1 MHIDKLTREKAM
13 EKILK
18 EYPMNEDLDKDKFDS
33 DEEPDQEG
41 NGQQDMQNYIR
52 DLKG

>member
-1 MHIDKLTREKAM
+1 MHFEKLTREKAM

-18 EYPMNEDLDKDKFDS
+18 EFPMNEEPYKDKFDS

-41 NGQQDMQNYIR
+41 NGQ
-52 DLKG
+52 